1 MGIASTNSYKNNFI
15 REKYDRINLT
25 LPKGMKAEI
34 DQYQKEHGFR
44 SVNDF
49 IQAAIVESMSSGM
62 AKSDNGEIVFP
73 QNNNQS
79 QRPSESGHEKE
90 KAPPEDGAL

>member
-73 QNNNQS
+73 Q
-79 QRPSESGHEKE
+79 EKK
-90 KAPPEDGAL
+90 KAPPEDEAK